1 MRHLFI
7 SPHPDD
13 AVLSCGGLIS
23 LYSSIDD
30 VIVFTVLAG
39 DAPEPLPDSP
49 LIANIHRR
57 WELGDNPM
65 PARREEDKAALA
77 KLGAAVVFGD
87 YPDAVYRTDESGTA
101 LYASDDEL
109 FGDIKADDKLAR
121 TDLNLQALL
130 PFAAIYI
137 PLGAGNHVDH
147 MLVRRLV
154 LAQIKT
160 LPKPLAVFFYEEY
173 PYNSVTGEVLYSH
186 AGNKERLS
194 GDAAIETAILS
205 LPLSVEPIIKP
216 LSKDAVELK
225 IEAIQCYHSQI
236 STFWENAQMMAVRVR
251 DAALAERL
259 WFVE

>member
-23 LYSSIDD
+23 QLSANDE

-39 DAPEPLPDSP
+39 DAPHPLPVSP
-49 LIANIHRR
+49 LITNIHQR
-57 WELGDNPM
+57 WGLGDNPI
-65 PARREEDKAALA
+65 PVRREEDKAALA
-77 KLGAAVVFGD
+77 TLGAAVVFGD
-87 YPDAVYRTDESGTA
+87 YLDAVYRTDESGTA
-101 LYASDDEL
+101 LYISDDDL
-109 FGDIKADDKLAR
+109 FGNIKAADDLAHA
-121 TDLNLQALL
+121 DLNLQALM
-130 PFAAIYI
+130 PFEAIYI

-147 MLVRRLV
+147 MLLRRLV
-154 LAQIKT
+154 LAQVKT

-173 PYNSVTGEVLYSH
+173 PYNSETGEVLHSH
-186 AGNKERLS
+186 AGNRERLS
-194 GDAAIETAILS
+194 GNAAIETALLS
-205 LPLSVEPIIKP
+205 LPLSVEPVIKP

-236 STFWENAQMMAVRVR
+236 STFWKDTRMMAARVR

>member
-23 LYSSIDD
+23 QLSGKDN

-39 DAPEPLPDSP
+39 NAPDPLPDSP
-49 LIANIHRR
+49 LITNIHQR
-57 WELGDNPM
+57 WGLGDNPM
-65 PARREEDKAALA
+65 PARRKEDKAALG
-77 KLGAAVVFGD
+77 KLGSAVVFGD
-87 YPDAVYRTDESGTA
+87 HLDAVYRTDESGTA
-101 LYASDDEL
+101 LYISDDDL
-109 FGDIKADDKLAR
+109 FSDIKAADELAHA
-121 TDLNLQALL
+121 DLNLQALL
-130 PFAAIYI
+130 PFEVIYI

-147 MLVRRLV
+147 MLVRWLA
-154 LAQIKT
+154 LAQLET

-173 PYNSVTGEVLYSH
+173 PYNSETGETLHSH
-186 AGNKERLS
+186 AGNRERLS
-194 GDAAIETAILS
+194 GNAAIETALLT
-205 LPLSVEPIIKP
+205 LPLSVEPVIKP

-225 IEAIQCYHSQI
+225 IEAIQCYRSQI
-236 STFWENAQMMAVRVR
+236 STFWEDAQMMAARVR